1 MHLFDSHSESYEADI
16 REAIPFAHLEPAF
29 FAQVKAE
36 SLLEIV
42 TRELG
47 ATDRLAALDVGCGP
61 GTTHGLLLS
70 HFGALYGA
78 DVSER
83 MIERARREHPDVTY
97 VVFDGEAL
105 PFASA
110 TFDVTFA
117 VCVLHHVPPLQ
128 WVRFID
134 ELQRVTRPGGLIAI
148 YEHNPANP
156 LTRLVISRCAFDE
169 GAVLVSRRRAQNLL
183 IHAGMAPGPSGY
195 ILFFPWPG
203 RITRGIERRLRW
215 LRLGAQYFVTGRA
228 HDGGRA

>member
-97 VVFDGEAL
+97 VVLYGVAL
-105 PFASA
+105 QFGSA
-110 TFDVTFA
+110 TFKLTFRC
-117 VCVLHHVPPLQ
+117 CVLSMLLTI
-128 WVRFID
+128 R
-134 ELQRVTRPGGLIAI
+134 RVM
-148 YEHNPANP
+148 
-156 LTRLVISRCAFDE
+156 
-169 GAVLVSRRRAQNLL
+169 VL
-183 IHAGMAPGPSGY
+183 
-195 ILFFPWPG
+195 
-203 RITRGIERRLRW
+203 
-215 LRLGAQYFVTGRA
+215 
-228 HDGGRA
+228 D